1 MVKQDYL
8 ILKRLQQRFHA
19 LPLDRTWL
27 RKRFGKEGEK
37 IYRVLQEAVNKGEL
51 VKAYTID
58 WYVVYLDERKWQRKR

>member
-19 LPLDRTWL
+19 LPLDRAWL
-27 RKRFGKEGEK
+27 KKRFGKEGEK
-37 IYRVLQEAVNKGEL
+37 IYKVLQEAVDRGEL